1 MVTEDQNYGETS
13 KNWQISRSQL
23 QYMTMVFGEL
33 AKH

>member
-1 MVTEDQNYGETS
+1 MVSEESETS
-13 KNWQISRSQL
+13 QNWQISRSQL